1 MTYYLI
7 YSVPVKIHVNKVF
20 IDANGVQL
28 NEGATAPEFITHFLL
43 AGAIVSNT
51 EVWKYPAAL
60 WIHPFSLTCVSISS
74 CFTYV
79 DGTC

>member
-1 MTYYLI
+1 MTYCLI

-28 NEGATAPEFITHFLL
+28 NEGATDAESITHFLL
-43 AGAIVSNT
+43 AGTIVSNI

-60 WIHPFSLTCVSISS
+60 
-74 CFTYV
+74 
-79 DGTC
+79 